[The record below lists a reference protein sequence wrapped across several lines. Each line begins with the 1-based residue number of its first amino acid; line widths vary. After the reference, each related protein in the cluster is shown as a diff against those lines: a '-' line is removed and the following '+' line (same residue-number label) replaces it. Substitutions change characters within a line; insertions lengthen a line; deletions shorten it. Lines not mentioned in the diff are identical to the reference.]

1 MQGRGVNGRDRAAS
15 IVDAV
20 FCMDEMRIGVCR
32 GVNLYDNP
40 QVLRQMDSF
49 PDEAVPILPRC
60 AARGGCPDQ
69 MWLMPPE

>member
-40 QVLRQMDSF
+40 QVLR
-49 PDEAVPILPRC
+49 
-60 AARGGCPDQ
+60 
-69 MWLMPPE
+69 